1 MVVVVRWGKT
11 RTGAARLATA
21 STLERLE
28 DMVDSIL
35 LPTEAVMS
43 SIQLQNIFEMEA
55 EEARPVE
62 EEEAA

>member
-1 MVVVVRWGKT
+1 M
-11 RTGAARLATA
+11 
-21 STLERLE
+21 ERLE